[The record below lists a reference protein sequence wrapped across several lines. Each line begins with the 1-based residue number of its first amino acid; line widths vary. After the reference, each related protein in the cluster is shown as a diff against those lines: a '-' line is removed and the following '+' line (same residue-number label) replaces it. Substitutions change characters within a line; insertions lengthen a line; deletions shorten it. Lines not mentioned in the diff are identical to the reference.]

1 MKILVIITG
10 DGASGAHR
18 GQKLPQDYYSVQ
30 TMLTAVI
37 HRNASVGVCGTCMD
51 ARGMT
56 DRELVEGSH
65 IAPWKS

>member
-56 DRELVEGSH
+56 R
-65 IAPWKS
+65 